1 MSSTSESESKSVKD
15 KRQDYA
21 KILSSEEANLIW
33 SFLEEKFDIK
43 ADKYKE
49 QFNFAQNRRGRLW
62 ISSKEALKFVN
73 SERFNPAK
81 VLTCAIG
88 KSDSRKLLQD
98 NEMHIR
104 LTIDGAMF
112 FNSDITKNILYL
124 TEKEEEIWYSGEA
137 IQTAK
142 DIPNDVYVLAKEQ
155 TKEIIGSTIAKNGFL
170 LNFVPKWR
178 RPDRLADNNS
188 DFNEPEN
195 MS

>member
-1 MSSTSESESKSVKD
+1 MSSSESESKSKSLED
-15 KRQDYA
+15 KRAKYA
-21 KILSSEEANLIW
+21 KILPQEEADQIW
-33 SFLEEKFDIK
+33 VFLEEKFGIPGE
-43 ADKYKE
+43 KYK
-49 QFNFAQNRRGRLW
+49 QIFSFAQNRRGRLW
-62 ISSKEALKFVN
+62 IASKEALKFVA
-73 SERFNPAK
+73 SERFDPAK

-124 TEKEEEIWYSGEA
+124 TEEEEELWYTGEA
-137 IQTAK
+137 IEKTK

-178 RPDRLADNNS
+178 RPDRGTNE
-188 DFNEPEN
+188 FNEPEN

>member
-1 MSSTSESESKSVKD
+1 MSSTPDSKPV
-15 KRQDYA
+15 QDRREKYA
-21 KILSSEEANLIW
+21 KILSPEEADLIW
-33 SFLEEKFDIK
+33 SFLEEKFGIK
-43 ADKYKE
+43 TDKYKE
-49 QFNFAQNRRGRLW
+49 TFSFAQNRRGRLW

-88 KSDSRKLLQD
+88 KSDSRKLLED
-98 NEMHIR
+98 NEMHVR
-104 LTIDGAMF
+104 LTVDGAMF

-124 TEKEEEIWYSGEA
+124 TEEQEEIWYTGEV
-137 IQTAK
+137 IPVTK
-142 DIPNDVYVLAKEQ
+142 DIPNDIYVLAKEE

-178 RPDRLADNNS
+178 RPDRLADTKD

-195 MS
+195 VA